1 MSMKSLFYIPVLLF
15 GCLAVALA
23 MGLALRPSVIPSAV
37 VGHPLPDF
45 TTPELHGQGQF
56 TTSDFKDGRVKLLNV
71 FASWCEPCRAE
82 NHLLMALQA
91 QGVVIYALNYK
102 DDKSEAD
109 FFLKTLG
116 NPFERIGVD
125 ADGRLGIDLGISGV
139 PETFVVDGK
148 GVVLY
153 QHIGVLTEQDIV
165 LFVLPLL
172 RGSQ

>member
-1 MSMKSLFYIPVLLF
+1 MPMKSLFYMPALF
-15 GCLAVALA
+15 FVCLVIALA
-23 MGLALRPSVIPSAV
+23 TGLALRPGAIPSAV

-45 TTPELHGQGQF
+45 TAPELQEQRLL
-56 TTSDFKDGRVKLLNV
+56 TTADFKDGRVKLLNV

-82 NHLLMALQA
+82 NNLLMALQR
-91 QGVVIYALNYK
+91 QGFVIYALNYK

-125 ADGRLGIDLGISGV
+125 ADGRLGIDLGVSGV
-139 PETFVVDGK
+139 PETFVVDGQ

-153 QHIGVLTEQDIV
+153 QHIGALTERDVV
-165 LFVLPLL
+165 LFILPLL
-172 RGSQ
+172 RRNS